1 VNEAGRSSATA
12 AGLRRVAHYFPIGHG
27 SLLIPLAALI
37 SSSLRV
43 FRGVSCG
50 HDLDFH
56 LVSWMETQRS
66 WSQGI
71 FYPHWAQSP
80 NWGAGEAR
88 FVFYPP
94 VTWILGAI
102 LGYAISWAW
111 VPAVLTFLFFVA
123 AGFATRAFA
132 RQFLPASSATV
143 AGVIGAATP
152 YGLFTAYERG
162 AFGELASAAWIPLLL
177 LFALRRTSQFPNYSA
192 PEVSLPNAD
201 LRLPAFDGAFDGSA
215 APLALVLA
223 LTWLTNA
230 PAGVMASYLLAFAA
244 LAAAWIERALWPIL
258 RAIAAAVIGLGLAAF
273 YLVPAA
279 WEQRWIAI
287 QQAVDVGMRI
297 SDSWLFARH
306 ASPDL
311 QLHDQVL
318 RTASYVF
325 IFTAAFAFGTFAV
338 GLIRRKLPAGSRRF
352 WLLLALLVPIIVVLQ
367 FPVTAPIWNFLPKL
381 QFLQFPWRWM
391 LVLGTPYAIFI
402 AAAVPL
408 STRRGKWLSG
418 LGLSVGVLLLTLCA
432 SYFFFQSCDS
442 EDEPGAQVAVFKAGT
457 GVEGTDEY
465 AATGSDN
472 YDVPTGLPQG
482 CLVSDPTQPLAE
494 STQST
499 EDSGDPPAWSPKQ
512 GSCNDVYTALVWKDE
527 YKLLK
532 IDSRHDGFVILRL
545 RRYPAWAVTVN
556 GKLFNPPDPARIPP
570 REDGLIVVPV
580 PAGPSAIEVHW
591 TTTLDTLWGRRI
603 SLVSLVL
610 LAALWIAERKARP
623 SPLKAIS

>member
-1 VNEAGRSSATA
+1 M
-12 AGLRRVAHYFPIGHG
+12 AHCLAIGNG

-50 HDLDFH
+50 HDLNFH

-66 WSQGI
+66 WSQDI

-94 VTWILGAI
+94 LTWILGAV
-102 LGYAISWAW
+102 LGYAISWEW
-111 VPAVLTFLFFVA
+111 VPATLTFLFFMA

-143 AGVIGAATP
+143 AGVIAAATP

-177 LFALRRTSQFPNYSA
+177 LFALRRCSESPHHSA
-192 PEVSLPNAD
+192 PETSLPNAG
-201 LRLPAFDGAFDGSA
+201 LRQHAFEGAFDVAFDGSA

-230 PAGVMASYLLAFAA
+230 PAGVMASYLLAFTA
-244 LAAAWIERALWPIL
+244 LAAAWIERAWWPIL
-258 RAIAAAVIGLGLAAF
+258 RAVAAAVIGLGLAAF

-325 IFTAAFAFGTFAV
+325 IFTAAFALVTFAV
-338 GLIRRKLPAGSRRF
+338 GLIRRKLPAESRRF
-352 WLLLALLVPIIVVLQ
+352 WLPLALLIPIIVVLQ
-367 FPVTAPIWNFLPKL
+367 FSIAAPLWNLLPEL
-381 QFLQFPWRWM
+381 QFLQFPWRWL
-391 LVLGTPYAIFI
+391 LVLGTPYAIFV
-402 AAAVPL
+402 AAATPL
-408 STRRGKWLSG
+408 STPRARWWSV
-418 LGLSVGVLLLTLCA
+418 LGLSFSALFLILCA

-482 CLVSDPTQPLAE
+482 CLVSDPTRSLIEP
-494 STQST
+494 TQNT
-499 EDSGDPPAWSPKQ
+499 GDSGDAPVWNREQ
-512 GSCNDVYTALVWKDE
+512 GTCDDVYTALVWKDE
-527 YKLLK
+527 YKLLR

-545 RRYPAWAVTVN
+545 RRYPAWAITVN
-556 GKLFNPPDPARIPP
+556 GRLFTAADPARIPP
-570 REDGLIVVPV
+570 REDGLIVAPV
-580 PAGPSAIEVHW
+580 TAGLSTIEVRW
-591 TTTLDTLWGRRI
+591 TTTLDVRWGRSI
-603 SLVSLVL
+603 SLVSFIL
-610 LAALWIAERKARP
+610 LAALWIAERRARP
-623 SPLKAIS
+623 SPTNAIP